1 MNCFQRLA
9 NCALFI
15 VLIAAVLAAVAYF
28 CLLPRLD
35 EELADAL
42 RREFML
48 PPSSTVEIT
57 RGSLLDLLEGEVEG
71 CRVESDEAKIEGL
84 VVGDLRFLA
93 EGLRFD
99 LPRTLITGQAEFT
112 AVKHGELSFKVA
124 ASEIEERW
132 ATELGRMGLSKVQ
145 VGFADDRVSIDAV
158 LDLKLTEVSVGATG
172 ELFVDG
178 TDRIRFRATE
188 LELGGAT
195 FGVEKLK
202 AIFTALTPVIDL
214 GQFKL
219 VIAIDEV
226 EMRDDYL
233 RVKARSL
240 SLAEKL
246 AAEQAYREQ
255 QAAAAEED
263 EQAGEEEQEGGGN
276 RWRIPTLD
284 EIKDIFTEGAE
295 ENYAPEEEAGV
306 GADEGENGGA
316 EESPGD
322 ESEETDASGDSD
334 GEGGEDEA

>member
-1 MNCFQRLA
+1 MSCFQRLA

-15 VLIAAVLAAVAYF
+15 VLVAVVLAAVAYF
-28 CLLPRLD
+28 YLLPRLD
-35 EELADAL
+35 DELADAM

-57 RGSLLDLLEGEVEG
+57 RGSLLDLLEGEVER
-71 CRVESDEAKIEGL
+71 CYVESSEAKIEDL
-84 VVGDLRFLA
+84 VVGDLHFMA
-93 EGLRFD
+93 EGLSFD
-99 LPRTLITGQAEFT
+99 LLRTLATGQAELT
-112 AVKHGELSFKVA
+112 SVKHGELSFKVA

-145 VGFADDRVSIDAV
+145 VAFADDKVGIDAV

-226 EMRDDYL
+226 EMRDDHL
-233 RVKARSL
+233 RVRARSL

-255 QAAAAEED
+255 QAAAEENG
-263 EQAGEEEQEGGGN
+263 QAGEEEQGGKGN

-284 EIKDIFTEGAE
+284 EIKSIFTEGEAE
-295 ENYAPEEEAGV
+295 EDAPDEEARNGSD
-306 GADEGENGGA
+306 GGDDGGA
-316 EESPGD
+316 EDAPGD
-322 ESEETDASGDSD
+322 ESGGGSS
-334 GEGGEDEA
+334 EGGEDEA

>member
-15 VLIAAVLAAVAYF
+15 VLVVAVLAAVAYF
-28 CLLPRLD
+28 YLFPRLD
-35 EELADAL
+35 VELADAM

-57 RGSLLDLLEGEVEG
+57 RGSLLDLLEGEVER

-145 VGFADDRVSIDAV
+145 VGFADGRVGIDAV
-158 LDLKLTEVSVGATG
+158 LV
-172 ELFVDG
+172 
-178 TDRIRFRATE
+178 RFRATE

-195 FGVEKLK
+195 FGIEKLK

-226 EMRDDYL
+226 EMRDDHL
-233 RVKARSL
+233 RVRARSL

-263 EQAGEEEQEGGGN
+263 EQAGEDEQEGGGN
-276 RWRIPTLD
+276 RWRIPTL
-284 EIKDIFTEGAE
+284 EELKGIFTEGEAE
-295 ENYAPEEEAGV
+295 EDAPDEEAGD
-306 GADEGENGGA
+306 GNDGGA
-316 EESPGD
+316 EEAPGD
-322 ESEETDASGDSD
+322 ESEKDDTSGDSGD
-334 GEGGEDEA
+334 EGGEDEA

>member
-1 MNCFQRLA
+1 MSCFQRLA

-15 VLIAAVLAAVAYF
+15 VLIAVVLAAVAYF
-28 CLLPRLD
+28 YLLPRLD
-35 EELADAL
+35 DELADAM

-57 RGSLLDLLEGEVEG
+57 RGSLLDLLEGEVER
-71 CRVESDEAKIEGL
+71 CRVESNEAKIEDL
-84 VVGDLRFLA
+84 VVGDLCFLA

-145 VGFADDRVSIDAV
+145 VEFADDRVGIDAV

-219 VIAIDEV
+219 VIVIDEV
-226 EMRDDYL
+226 VMRDDNL
-233 RVKARSL
+233 RVQARSL
-240 SLAEKL
+240 SLEEKL
-246 AAEQAYREQ
+246 AAQQVYREQ
-255 QAAAAEED
+255 QTAREEESAEEEKD
-263 EQAGEEEQEGGGN
+263 GGK

-284 EIKDIFTEGAE
+284 ELKDVFLE
-295 ENYAPEEEAGV
+295 
-306 GADEGENGGA
+306 DGGA
-316 EESPGD
+316 EVAPDD
-322 ESEETDASGDSD
+322 ESEDDAGSG
-334 GEGGEDEA
+334 GEGDEGGDDEA